1 MDAGLAADA
10 GVRLKRAGALMHPRD
25 RERTPAAVVETR
37 LPERLLAALPDL
49 VTAGFLAWMWAA
61 PLDAGRDAVLGGL
74 ALVALEFPAL
84 LGLIGLF
91 AAVRSRGLSRKL
103 RMLALPAFGVV
114 AAGLIAQELQRGGAN
129 AWTLLCFAWLLVAKG
144 LVFATAWRDGT
155 WVADGIRLA
164 LQCVALVLIFVVA
177 KDLPVP
183 RWGFDEAAMGELA
196 LPLRPHD
203 PEGLRLGAPPWLP
216 LAAGSLYFAFSAVV
230 GGLLAVRRR
239 VDRWL

>member
-1 MDAGLAADA
+1 M
-10 GVRLKRAGALMHPRD
+10 RA
-25 RERTPAAVVETR
+25 REFAQSRSRKSAPYAVVETR
-37 LPERLLAALPDL
+37 LSERLLAALPDL

-84 LGLIGLF
+84 LGLAGLF
-91 AAVRSRGLSRKL
+91 AAVRSGGLWRKL
-103 RMLALPAFGVV
+103 RLLVLPAFGLV
-114 AAGLIAQELQRGGAN
+114 AAGLIAQELQRGGAS

-155 WVADGIRLA
+155 WVADGIRIA
-164 LQCVALVLIFVVA
+164 LQCVALMLVFVVA

-183 RWGFDEAAMGELA
+183 RWGFDEAAIRQLA
-196 LPLRPHD
+196 LPLHPHD
-203 PEGLRLGAPPWLP
+203 PDGLRLGAPPWLP
-216 LAAGSLYFAFSAVV
+216 LAAGSLYFAFSAMA

-239 VDRWL
+239 TAPHV